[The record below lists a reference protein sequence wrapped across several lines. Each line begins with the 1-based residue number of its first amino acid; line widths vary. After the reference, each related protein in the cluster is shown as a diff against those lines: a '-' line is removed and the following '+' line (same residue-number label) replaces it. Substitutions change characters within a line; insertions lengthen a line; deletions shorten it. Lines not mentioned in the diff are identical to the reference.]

1 MAILPSLG
9 ADAREITAFRTVS
22 FQSLRLR
29 HIPRVSPARR
39 ARQAACFTARANA
52 TRTLAGRA
60 EQSDR
65 AAIRSC
71 DSTGPRL
78 AALACGRTRSGPTA
92 CECERARRP
101 RCSDR
106 RKAARTRPSTL
117 ARARCNTK
125 LRRAVPPSRA
135 TYMRE
140 TPFRLHMHAFTRW
153 ARVSVLLDIFLHII
167 DRLPDKICFRHPK
180 ALISMHDCRIKS
192 FIYSFFSKIL
202 FQNKAPYAIMPPT
215 YF

>member
-9 ADAREITAFRTVS
+9 ADAREITVFRAVS

-52 TRTLAGRA
+52 TRTLAEHT

-65 AAIRSC
+65 AASRSR
-71 DSTGPRL
+71 DSTGPPSQCSH
-78 AALACGRTRSGPTA
+78 AAEPAAARRRASAKGAPTA
-92 CECERARRP
+92 LQRP
-101 RCSDR
+101 TQSGAGAPFD
-106 RKAARTRPSTL
+106 
-117 ARARCNTK
+117 ARARKMQYEASARSSALARDIYVRKPVSSVYACFYTVGAC
-125 LRRAVPPSRA
+125 RR
-135 TYMRE
+135 
-140 TPFRLHMHAFTRW
+140 FTGH
-153 ARVSVLLDIFLHII
+153 FLHII